1 MRVDGREEE
10 RKKDG
15 FSDCQKLS
23 AASLPLSLLPM
34 VVPFLFFQPALI
46 NEANQLAAEPRWDP
60 CESVRRNIP
69 RTCVEDITSFLSIFD
84 SVLVFVSGTIFHL
97 IVQVLKNAF

>member
-1 MRVDGREEE
+1 MNSEVGEGNFCYPLGFSPLIWQTDLSARVDGREEE

-23 AASLPLSLLPM
+23 AAFLPSLPPIVVVV

-46 NEANQLAAEPRWDP
+46 NEANQLAAAER
-60 CESVRRNIP
+60 ETAEMGSLRVG
-69 RTCVEDITSFLSIFD
+69 RTKYPMC
-84 SVLVFVSGTIFHL
+84 
-97 IVQVLKNAF
+97 